1 MGTAGL
7 WTYPWDIRADGIET
21 SVNRIAAHNI
31 NEVSLAA
38 VYHSGQILSLA
49 GPGPHL
55 VSEPA
60 HPLADLRDPAGQA
73 FLQQLRSPLKDR
85 GIDLRGW
92 TILFHDK
99 PDWKPV
105 ETVLGQ
111 TLGHAACPAAN
122 QAQARAMVL
131 SLAESGGFDAL
142 DLESCGYTSAF
153 HGAHHEI
160 AGVMITPLLQL
171 LLSLCFCADCQA
183 GMPDVNWGQLRQDVR
198 SQIDALVHAP
208 NPPADVY
215 AQLAS
220 FLVDHPVAADYI
232 RVRSAFLTRFLTEL
246 AGESPIPL
254 RPILMAQ
261 NFHAELAWIE
271 GLNPD
276 PASPFDLI
284 MLGYGDPSVIAQDLE
299 WLKGRGWDMR
309 RITMGQTL
317 VAGRTPDYA
326 TAQSRLATALDA
338 GITRI
343 TFYNYG
349 LFNQPRWAWL
359 KQLAAQVRD

>member
-7 WTYPWDIRADGIET
+7 WAYPWDIAADGIEA
-21 SVNRIAAHNI
+21 SVDQMAAHNI

-49 GPGPHL
+49 GSGPHL
-55 VSEPA
+55 VTDPA

-73 FLQQLRSPLKDR
+73 FLQKLVPALKDR
-85 GIDLRGW
+85 GMGLRGW

-105 ETVLGQ
+105 ETALGQ

-122 QAQARAMVL
+122 RGRAREMVL
-131 SLAESGGFDAL
+131 SLAESGWFDAL

-160 AGVMITPLLQL
+160 AGVVMTPLLQL

-198 SQIDALVHAP
+198 SQIDTLVQAA
-208 NPPADVY
+208 NPPADAY
-215 AQLAS
+215 AQLAT
-220 FLVDHPVAADYI
+220 FLVDHPAAADYI
-232 RVRSAFLTRFLTEL
+232 RVRSDFLTGFLTEW
-246 AGESPIPL
+246 AGDSPIPL

-261 NFHAELAWIE
+261 NFHAELAWME
-271 GLNPD
+271 GLNPN

-284 MLGYGDPSVIAQDLE
+284 MLGYGDPSVIAQDLA
-299 WLKGRGWDMR
+299 WLSTRGWDMR

-326 TAQSRLATALDA
+326 TAQGRLRTALDA
-338 GITRI
+338 GITRL

-349 LFNQPRWAWL
+349 LLNQPRWTWL
-359 KQLAAQVRD
+359 DKLAAQVRN